1 MTTNSV
7 DALTIRLPA
16 NISEKL
22 RAYLAD
28 KTGMSVSEVLQLCAF
43 VFYES
48 SRSKDEANDTYRG
61 EIMDMLERRV
71 LAASRD
77 PLLSYRHV
85 LGIQEHTP
93 RAGQILHVIAI
104 HPGNVIS
111 TFNPYDPDYIAG
123 SVSLGKEAALR
134 LILSEN
140 GHLPP
145 KLTEVMK
152 YRETDSVLSSLEDIV
167 NDEYNLMLMQSSQ
180 PKVSQNEYGIVYN
193 KKMNRDGI
201 PR

>member
-1 MTTNSV
+1 
-7 DALTIRLPA
+7 
-16 NISEKL
+16 
-22 RAYLAD
+22 
-28 KTGMSVSEVLQLCAF
+28 MSVSEVLQLCAF
-43 VFYES
+43 VFYEA
-48 SRSKDEANDTYRG
+48 SRAKAEANDTYRG

-71 LAASRD
+71 LAASKD

-85 LGIQEHTP
+85 LGIQEYTP
-93 RAGQILHVIAI
+93 RAGQILNVIAV

-123 SVSLGKEAALR
+123 SVSLGKEDALR

-140 GHLPP
+140 GHLPT
-145 KLTEVMK
+145 KLVEVMK
-152 YRETDSVLSSLEDIV
+152 YRETDSVLSVLEDIV

-180 PKVSQNEYGIVYN
+180 PKISQNEYGMHYS